1 MLSITGKVMSNI
13 NTTGVIGG
21 HKDIIF
27 DIQDGKYLR
36 IKLPFFKFPVFPGP
50 HLQRQCGDG
59 S

>member
-27 DIQDGKYLR
+27 DMQDGKYLR
-36 IKLPFFKFPVFPGP
+36 IKLPFLKFPVLPGP
-50 HLQRQCGDG
+50 QLQRQCGDG